1 MQPPVFDLDPAEL
14 SADPYP
20 LYARMHAQSPIC
32 RVPHLGATLLT
43 RRDDIYVCEKNVAV
57 FASSQPQGLMTRL
70 MGENMMRKDGEPHL
84 AERRQLF
91 PAVSPRT
98 VETHWRRAFSRFAS
112 QILDDLEPKGS
123 CDLVADYAMRLSGEA
138 LKAVT
143 GLVKT
148 GWRDIDAWSQAM
160 IDGISNYLGDPQV
173 EARCHWAT
181 GEIDKAISDR
191 LAERDADDDFGMI
204 AVLRR
209 AGMPQANIRHNVK
222 LAISGGQNEP
232 RDAIAGLIHALL
244 AHPDQYALV
253 AGGKASFREAF
264 EEYGRWISPI
274 GMSPRRIAR
283 KADHAGM
290 TFEVESRVFLMFGA
304 ANRDPAAFE
313 RAEKFEVTRD
323 NSRSVTFGSGP
334 HFCAGAHV
342 ARMLVAEIA
351 VPEAFRRLRQMRL
364 AGPVVY
370 RGWAFRGP
378 VAVPVRWDPSRR
390 ERLT

>member
-1 MQPPVFDLDPAEL
+1 
-14 SADPYP
+14 
-20 LYARMHAQSPIC
+20 
-32 RVPHLGATLLT
+32 
-43 RRDDIYVCEKNVAV
+43 
-57 FASSQPQGLMTRL
+57 
-70 MGENMMRKDGEPHL
+70 
-84 AERRQLF
+84 
-91 PAVSPRT
+91 
-98 VETHWRRAFSRFAS
+98 
-112 QILDDLEPKGS
+112 
-123 CDLVADYAMRLSGEA
+123 
-138 LKAVT
+138 
-143 GLVKT
+143 
-148 GWRDIDAWSQAM
+148 
-160 IDGISNYLGDPQV
+160 
-173 EARCHWAT
+173 
-181 GEIDKAISDR
+181 
-191 LAERDADDDFGMI
+191 MI

-283 KADHAGM
+283 KADHAGV
-290 TFEVESRVFLMFGA
+290 TFEAESRVFLMFGA

-351 VPEAFRRLRQMRL
+351 VPEAFRRLRQIRL

-378 VAVPVRWDPSRR
+378 VAVPVRWDPSRG